1 MRIADEKDPEIIR
14 QAALL
19 LEAENHRLNQKILQL
34 TRELLALQG
43 ADPTQLQL
51 KLQVLE
57 EQLAATRRKL
67 FGASSERREGEE
79 PRTEPAKDKSPR
91 TGHGPHP
98 QPQLPI
104 VEVKHELDEADRV
117 CPSCGGQ
124 LTEWG
129 GQFEESE
136 EIDVLERQFVLRR
149 HKRQKYRCGCQACVE
164 TAPPPKKLFEGARY
178 SIDFAIDVA
187 IAKYLDHMPLERQVR
202 VMLREGLVVES
213 QTLWDQLDA
222 LARHLLLAHQALH
235 RYVLLQ
241 PVIGGDETRWRLLGK
256 DGSDG
261 GPANWQVWSI
271 TAPNAVSYRIED
283 SRSTKAAERVLGG
296 YQGILMA
303 DGYAAYDSLRKQGA
317 PFQLAYCWSHVR
329 RKFVD
334 IEEFFPDDAGQAIG
348 LIRELYDIESACPRG
363 SPGDELR
370 RQLRNARS
378 RDVVARL
385 HAWAL
390 SVRALPESGLGRA
403 IAYMGKLWPGLV
415 RFLEDPRIPLDN
427 NATERALRGVVIGRK
442 NHYGSRSRRGTEV
455 AALFYSLVESAKL
468 AGVEPRAYLRQAVL
482 AALDGE
488 RIPLP
493 HELAG
498 IAA

>member
-1 MRIADEKDPEIIR
+1 MRIADEKDPEIVR

-51 KLQVLE
+51 KLQLLE

-67 FGASSERREGEE
+67 FGASSERREGDE
-79 PRTEPAKDKSPR
+79 PRAEPSKDTAPQK
-91 TGHGPHP
+91 GHGPHP

-104 VEVKHELDEADRV
+104 IEQKHTLDEPDRV
-117 CPSCGGQ
+117 CPSCGGH
-124 LTEWG
+124 LVEWE

-136 EIDVLERQFVLRR
+136 EIDVLERHFVLRR
-149 HKRQKYRCGCQACVE
+149 HKRQKYRCGCQSCVE
-164 TAPPPKKLFEGARY
+164 TAPAPTKLFEGARY

-187 IAKYLDHMPLERQVR
+187 IAKYLDHMPLERQTR

-213 QTLWDQLDA
+213 QTLWDQIDA
-222 LARHLLLAHQALH
+222 LARHLLLAHEALH
-235 RYVLLQ
+235 RYVLSQ
-241 PVIGGDETRWRLLGK
+241 PVIGGDETRWRVLGK
-256 DGSDG
+256 DGGDG
-261 GPANWQVWSI
+261 GTANWQVWSV
-271 TAPNAVSYRIED
+271 TAPDAVSYRIED
-283 SRSTKAAERVLGG
+283 SRSTRAAERVLGG
-296 YQGILMA
+296 FSGILMA

-334 IEEFFPDDAGQAIG
+334 VEEFFPAETSRALA
-348 LIRELYDIESACPRG
+348 LIRELYEIEGGCP
-363 SPGDELR
+363 PGPQSNDLR
-370 RQLRNARS
+370 RQLRNERS

-390 SVRALPESGLGRA
+390 EVRALPESGLGRA
-403 IAYMGKLWPGLV
+403 IAYMVKLWPGLL
-415 RFLEDPRIPLDN
+415 RFLDDPRIPLDN

-468 AGVEPRAYLRQAVL
+468 AGVEPRAYLRTATL
-482 AALDGE
+482 AAIAGE

-493 HELAG
+493 HEISRAPT
-498 IAA
+498 